1 MVARTTLDA
10 SHEASTSQGWAW
22 AYRRLIDAAVA
33 ILVFAYDLLFLVSML
48 VGGEF
53 TPLMFVTALVLSL
66 AICVLYLFRHRSLP
80 WTFAG
85 MFTAAAAQVAIGIG
99 LAPASVTV
107 LGFMLYA
114 IGSWGTWRLLIP
126 AVVLTAGWTVL
137 AGIPVV
143 RDDRARVGE
152 IGMLMLAYVLVAL
165 VGRLL
170 RGRRERFEA
179 LQARAEQLTRE
190 RDAQAAIA
198 AAEER
203 TRIAR
208 EIHDIVSHSLGT
220 MVVMA
225 DGAAQTATA
234 DPEQAGVAMA
244 QVRDTGRDAM
254 NEMRRMLG
262 SCAPLI
268 PQVVRRSLGWAR
280 WIGWWRRCV
289 RRGCGSMS
297 QLRACRC
304 SCRRVSICRVPD
316 RAGGADERAQARRA
330 AVELGE
336 GVRDLPT
343 RCSGPHHH

>member
-234 DPEQAGVAMA
+234 DPEH
-244 QVRDTGRDAM
+244 DDA
-254 NEMRRMLG
+254 R
-262 SCAPLI
+262 
-268 PQVVRRSLGWAR
+268 
-280 WIGWWRRCV
+280 
-289 RRGCGSMS
+289 
-297 QLRACRC
+297 
-304 SCRRVSICRVPD
+304 
-316 RAGGADERAQARRA
+316 
-330 AVELGE
+330 
-336 GVRDLPT
+336 
-343 RCSGPHHH
+343 